1 MKRIVS
7 PSLLSAD
14 FTRLGEQLHLLEVAG
29 ATRLHLDVMDGH
41 FVANI
46 TFGPLVVEAI
56 NKLTAMQLD
65 THLMIEKPRR
75 YLHQFVEAGS
85 DTIILHIEASKDL
98 HSDLA
103 AVRELGA
110 AAGVA
115 INPDT
120 DFDTLHPY
128 LADIDY
134 LLIMSVFPGFGAQE
148 FIESTLENMHK
159 AVAARN
165 DYKYLIAVDGG
176 VNIDTIEQVVA
187 TGIDIAV
194 VGSGLFTAP
203 DIQARFKE
211 LQG

>member
-1 MKRIVS
+1 M
-7 PSLLSAD
+7 
-14 FTRLGEQLHLLEVAG
+14 GEQLHLLEAAG

-46 TFGPLVVEAI
+46 TFGPLIIEAI
-56 NKLTAMQLD
+56 NRLTTMKLD
-65 THLMIEKPRR
+65 THLMIEKPHR
-75 YLHQFVEAGS
+75 YLRQFVEAGS
-85 DTIILHIEASKDL
+85 DTVILHIEASEDP
-98 HSDLA
+98 HGDLA
-103 AVRELGA
+103 AIRKLGA
-110 AAGVA
+110 APGVA

-120 DFDTLHPY
+120 DFETIHPY

-134 LLIMSVFPGFGAQE
+134 LLIMSVFPGFGAQK
-148 FIESTLENMHK
+148 FIESTLENMQK
-159 AVAARN
+159 AIAARAN
-165 DYKYLIAVDGG
+165 HKYLIAVDGG
-176 VNIDTIEQVVA
+176 VNIDTIERIVA

>member
-1 MKRIVS
+1 
-7 PSLLSAD
+7 
-14 FTRLGEQLHLLEVAG
+14 
-29 ATRLHLDVMDGH
+29 
-41 FVANI
+41 
-46 TFGPLVVEAI
+46 
-56 NKLTAMQLD
+56 MQLD
-65 THLMIEKPRR
+65 THLMIEKPHR
-75 YLHQFVEAGS
+75 YLRQFVEAGS
-85 DTIILHIEASKDL
+85 DTIILHIEASEDP
-98 HSDLA
+98 HDDLA
-103 AVRELGA
+103 TIRELGA
-110 AAGVA
+110 APGVA

-120 DFDTLHPY
+120 DFDTLCPY

-159 AVAARN
+159 AVAAS
-165 DYKYLIAVDGG
+165 DDHKYLIAVDGG
-176 VNIDTIEQVVA
+176 VNVDTMERIVA